1 MRCFGRRGKF
11 FGARLIGLLVLP
23 STESG
28 WRRFRDLRWMHGPVV
43 VVDILT
49 RPTLGAPRRAL
60 FPGRWRDAMSEGPFN
75 SPSKLA
81 RSPFGAGLIGL
92 LLRAWTSTDFLQIRL
107 IWRARSASKGDQ
119 QPSPLSLWRARS
131 ASKGDQPARTPLH
144 SSFRP
149 CARLGKL
156 PSLNA
161 DQRDDAYS

>member
-1 MRCFGRRGKF
+1 
-11 FGARLIGLLVLP
+11 
-23 STESG
+23 
-28 WRRFRDLRWMHGPVV
+28 
-43 VVDILT
+43 
-49 RPTLGAPRRAL
+49 
-60 FPGRWRDAMSEGPFN
+60 MSEGPFN

-107 IWRARSASKGDQ
+107 IWPARSAC
-119 QPSPLSLWRARS
+119 
-131 ASKGDQPARTPLH
+131 KGDQPARTSLH